1 MKENRDP
8 SRLRVFILEVGGE
21 SACSGREGPAQL
33 LQPPSACPAPISY
46 PVTQQPSLLSADNPL
61 GHHPFGHLALTLG
74 SMSHLLYEPVS
85 PRRTGPVCH
94 SSVPCTTT
102 IPHNMQ
108 RNSQGGLG
116 SNSRGWGDLWPPV
129 GPPAVTFPTR
139 PLEALLDLTSPD
151 QPPDAAVWLRGC

>member
-1 MKENRDP
+1 
-8 SRLRVFILEVGGE
+8 
-21 SACSGREGPAQL
+21 
-33 LQPPSACPAPISY
+33 
-46 PVTQQPSLLSADNPL
+46 
-61 GHHPFGHLALTLG
+61 
-74 SMSHLLYEPVS
+74 MSHLLYEPVS

-139 PLEALLDLTSPD
+139 PLEALLDLTSPISRLMLQFGSGAADLRRRLLSVGPGLRVLEFCFPFRD
-151 QPPDAAVWLRGC
+151 QRKRNARHQAYGQKKAKPTHRSEGSFINLTAGIRAPLQEDM